1 MNKDWFVA
9 SLTNSNHKGEA
20 MSNSILVTGGAG
32 FIGSNFVLDW
42 LAGGGGPVVNLDKL
56 TYAGNLENL
65 RSVEDDDR
73 YTFAHGDICDAALVA
88 GLFEEHRPRAIVH
101 FAAESHV
108 DRSIVGPEAFLRTNI
123 DGTFTLL
130 QAARTYY
137 NGLPGE
143 ERERFRFLH
152 VSTDEVYGTLTPEA
166 PAFHEET
173 PYAPNSPYA
182 ASKAASDHLVRAWV
196 HTYGLPAIITNCSN
210 NYGPYQFPEKLI
222 PLMIANALAGKAL
235 PVYGDGQQVRDWLYV
250 GDHASALRVVLER
263 GRRGE
268 TYNVGGGNQR
278 TNLEV
283 VTTLCAL
290 LDELVPESQFKP
302 HIQLVKYV
310 TDRPGHD
317 RRYAI
322 DARKLEGELGWHAQE
337 SFETGLRKTVQWYLA
352 NSAWVDD
359 VTSGAYQQW
368 VKKNYGDRDAAREVV
383 AGGEGSR

>member
-1 MNKDWFVA
+1 MRLAGTTDEITC
-9 SLTNSNHKGEA
+9 SD
-20 MSNSILVTGGAG
+20 SILVTGGAG

-42 LAGGGGPVVNLDKL
+42 LAAGRGAVVNLDKL
-56 TYAGNLENL
+56 TYAGNPENL
-65 RSVEDDDR
+65 ASVEHSAA
-73 YTFAHGDICDAALVA
+73 YTFVRGDICDAELAASL
-88 GLFEEHRPRAIVH
+88 LEKYKPRAVVH

-130 QAARTYY
+130 QAARGHFGRLTSSDQ
-137 NGLPGE
+137 
-143 ERERFRFLH
+143 RTFRFLH

-222 PLMIANALAGKAL
+222 PLMIANALQGKSL

-250 GDHASALRVVLER
+250 GDHASALRTVLER
-263 GRRGE
+263 GRVGE

-278 TNLEV
+278 SNLEV
-283 VTTLCAL
+283 VKTVCAL
-290 LDELVPESQFKP
+290 LDELVPGSKFRP
-302 HIQLVKYV
+302 HLQLVKYV

-322 DARKLEGELGWHAQE
+322 DARKLEAELGWRAQE
-337 SFETGLRKTVQWYLA
+337 SFETGLRKTVEWYLRNA
-352 NSAWVDD
+352 PWVEN

-368 VKKNYGDRDAAREVV
+368 MTQNYSGRGEKVAVDERSTAA
-383 AGGEGSR
+383 AGERAL

>member
-1 MNKDWFVA
+1 MKYA
-9 SLTNSNHKGEA
+9 SNDNQHESSGETA
-20 MSNSILVTGGAG
+20 DLLVTGGAG
-32 FIGSNFVLDW
+32 FIGSNFVREW
-42 LAGGGGPVVNLDKL
+42 IGAARGSITNLDAL
-56 TYAGNLENL
+56 TYAGNPESLISLEDSPSYRFVCGN
-65 RSVEDDDR
+65 
-73 YTFAHGDICDAALVA
+73 ICDAELVNR
-88 GLFEEHRPRAIVH
+88 LLHEHRPRAIVH

-108 DRSIVGPEAFLRTNI
+108 DRSIVGPEAFLKTNI

-130 QAARTYY
+130 QAARAYY
-137 NGLPGE
+137 GTLEGE

-152 VSTDEVYGTLTPEA
+152 VSTDEVYGTLKPDD

-250 GDHASALRVVLER
+250 GDHASALRAVLER
-263 GRRGE
+263 GRVGE

-290 LDELVPESQFKP
+290 LDELVPESKFRP
-302 HIQLVKYV
+302 HQQLVKYV

-322 DARKLEGELGWHAQE
+322 DARKLESELGWRAQE
-337 SFETGLRKTVQWYLA
+337 SFETGLRKTVEWYLA
-352 NSAWVDD
+352 NAAWVAN

-368 VKKNYGDRDAAREVV
+368 LTKNYADRSTLES
-383 AGGEGSR
+383 GEGAQ

>member
-1 MNKDWFVA
+1 MTVNREREQQLR
-9 SLTNSNHKGEA
+9 SGEGA
-20 MSNSILVTGGAG
+20 ILVTGGAG
-32 FIGSNFVLDW
+32 FIGSNFVLEW
-42 LAGGGGPVVNLDKL
+42 LADGRGPLVNLDAL

-65 RSVEDDDR
+65 ASVEGDPA
-73 YTFAHGDICDAALVA
+73 YTFVRGDICDAELVHSLMA
-88 GLFEEHRPRAIVH
+88 KYKPRAVVH

-108 DRSIVGPEAFLRTNI
+108 DRSIVGPEAFLKTNI
-123 DGTFTLL
+123 DGTFTVLS
-130 QAARTYY
+130 AARTYY
-137 NGLPGE
+137 DGLTGGK
-143 ERERFRFLH
+143 REQFRFLH

-196 HTYGLPAIITNCSN
+196 HTYGLPAIVTNCSN

-222 PLMIANALAGKAL
+222 PLMIANALAGKGL

-250 GDHASALRVVLER
+250 RDHCSALCVVLER
-263 GRRGE
+263 GRVGE

-283 VTTLCAL
+283 VTTLCGL
-290 LDELVPESQFKP
+290 LDELVSESKFRP
-302 HIQLVKYV
+302 HQELVTYV

-322 DARKLEGELGWHAQE
+322 DARKLEGELGWRAQE
-337 SFETGLRKTVQWYLA
+337 SFETGLRKTVEWYLSNA
-352 NSAWVDD
+352 AWVES

-368 VKKNYGDRDAAREVV
+368 VNKNYSARATLAV
-383 AGGEGSR
+383 GEGA

>member
-1 MNKDWFVA
+1 MRRDNA
-9 SLTNSNHKGEA
+9 
-20 MSNSILVTGGAG
+20 ILVTGGAG

-42 LAGGGGPVVNLDKL
+42 LAGGGEPVVNLDKL

-65 RSVEDDDR
+65 RSLEKDAR
-73 YTFAHGDICDAALVA
+73 YTFVHGDICDADLVS
-88 GLFEEHRPRAIVH
+88 GLMNEYRPRAIVH

-130 QAARTYY
+130 QAARGYY
-137 NGLPGE
+137 AGLQGE
-143 ERERFRFLH
+143 ERERFRFVH

-250 GDHASALRVVLER
+250 GDHASALRMVLER
-263 GRRGE
+263 GRVGE

-290 LDELVPESQFKP
+290 LDELVPESKFKP
-302 HIQLVKYV
+302 HLQLVKYV

-352 NSAWVDD
+352 NSAWVND

-368 VKKNYGDRDAAREVV
+368 VKKNYGDREAGEALREIV